1 MSRLIQGFES
11 SIALQLILLGFGLAV
26 FFGVLVCS
34 RCPHC
39 GWLEWVSDRK
49 RDDEE
54 D

>member
-1 MSRLIQGFES
+1 MPNLFHGFELD
-11 SIALQLILLGFGLAV
+11 ITLQAILLAFGLAV
-26 FFGVLVCS
+26 FFGVLVCT